1 LAGDTLMFVMRDE
14 NGVIVG
20 VFTSA
25 QPGFAKEFISVDD
38 DELKEFYKLL
48 NEVKV

>member
-1 LAGDTLMFVMRDE
+1 MFVMRDE

-25 QPGFAKEFISVDD
+25 QPGYADEFVPADGA
-38 DELKEFYKLL
+38 ELQEFYKAL
-48 NEVKV
+48 NEAKA